1 MAPSSVRPIRVMHVV
16 GGMNRGG
23 AETWLMHV
31 LRNIDRDEFKMDF
44 VVHTDQ
50 PCAFDEEIRGL
61 GSKVIPCMHPSSPV
75 AYARNLNRIMHRYG
89 PYDVVHSHVHNYSGY
104 ILWLARRAGVSIRI
118 AHSHLDTSDFDNAA
132 SLTRRLYV
140 SATKRMVRRNATHGL
155 AASDKAA
162 KALFG
167 EKWEADARCQILY
180 CGIDLAPFAGPVDA
194 AVVRKE
200 LGIPADAFVIGHVG
214 RFMEQKNHTFLIDIA
229 AEVARREPMMRL
241 LLVGDGPLRASIE
254 QKVAEAGLSDK
265 VVFAG
270 TRPDVSRLMLG
281 AMDVFVMPSLYEGLP
296 LVGMEVQ
303 SAGLPLVVS
312 DTVTEELDVVKPLVR
327 RVALSK
333 QASAWADEVLVSRK
347 TSSAI
352 SQAQALSHM
361 ERSGFNIA
369 LSMKGLEG
377 VYRGQ

>member
-1 MAPSSVRPIRVMHVV
+1 
-16 GGMNRGG
+16 MNRGG

-61 GSKVIPCMHPSSPV
+61 GSKIIPCLNRSNPV
-75 AYARNLNRIMHRYG
+75 AYARNLNRFMHRYG

-104 ILWLARRAGVSIRI
+104 VLWLARRAGVAIRI

-132 SLTRRLYV
+132 SFTRRLYV
-140 SATKRMVRRNATHGL
+140 SATKRMVRRNATLGL

-167 EKWEADARCQILY
+167 EAWAADARCQILY
-180 CGIDLAPFAGPVDA
+180 CGIDLAPFADPVDA
-194 AVVRKE
+194 RVVRAE
-200 LGIPADAFVIGHVG
+200 LDMPADAFVIGHVG

-229 AEVARREPMMRL
+229 AEVARREPNMRL

-327 RVALSK
+327 RVSLSK
-333 QASAWADEVLVSRK
+333 QASVWADEVFVSRK

>member
-1 MAPSSVRPIRVMHVV
+1 
-16 GGMNRGG
+16 
-23 AETWLMHV
+23 MHV
-31 LRNIDRDEFKMDF
+31 LRSIDRDEFKMDF

-50 PCAFDEEIRGL
+50 PSAFDDEIRDL
-61 GSKVIPCMHPSSPV
+61 GSKVIPCMHPSNPV
-75 AYARNLNRIMHRYG
+75 AYARNFNRIMRRHG

-104 ILWLARRAGVSIRI
+104 VLWLARRAGAPTRI
-118 AHSHLDTSDFDNAA
+118 AHSHLDTTEFDNAA
-132 SLTRRLYV
+132 SHARRLYV
-140 SATKRMVRRNATHGL
+140 SLTKRLVKRNATLGL

-167 EKWEADARCQILY
+167 EDWVADSSRRILY
-180 CGIDLAPFAGPVDA
+180 CGIDLAPFAAPVDA
-194 AVVRKE
+194 TTVREE

-214 RFMEQKNHTFLIDIA
+214 RFMEQKNHAFLIDIA
-229 AEVARREPMMRL
+229 AEVARSEPNMRL
-241 LLVGDGPLRASIE
+241 LLVGDGPLRQSIE
-254 QKVAEAGLSDK
+254 QKAVEAGLHDK
-265 VVFAG
+265 VIFAG

-312 DTVTEELDVVKPLVR
+312 DTVTEELDVFKPLVR
-327 RVALSK
+327 RLSLSQPAL
-333 QASAWADEVLVSRK
+333 AWADEVLAMRDIAG
-347 TSSAI
+347 AI

-369 LSMKGLEG
+369 LGVKGLGE
-377 VYRGQ
+377 VYRG

>member
-1 MAPSSVRPIRVMHVV
+1 MAPSSVRPIRIMHVV

-50 PCAFDEEIRGL
+50 PCAFDDEIRDL
-61 GSKVIPCMHPSSPV
+61 GSKVIPCLNHSSPV
-75 AYARNLNRIMHRYG
+75 AYARNLNNIMRCYG
-89 PYDVVHSHVHNYSGY
+89 PYDVVHSHVHSFSGY
-104 ILWLARRAGVSIRI
+104 ILGLARRAGVPMRI
-118 AHSHLDTSDFDNAA
+118 AHSHLDTSDFDDAA
-132 SLTRRLYV
+132 SYARRLYI
-140 SATKRMVRRNATHGL
+140 SATKRMVRRNATLGL

-167 EKWEADARCQILY
+167 EDWAADVRWRILY
-180 CGIDLAPFAGPVDA
+180 CGIDLAAFADPVDA
-194 AVVRKE
+194 TAMRAE

-229 AEVARREPMMRL
+229 AEVAQREPNMRL
-241 LLVGDGPLRASIE
+241 LLVGDGPLRVSTE
-254 QKVAEAGLSDK
+254 QKVVEAGLSDK
-265 VVFAG
+265 VIFAG

-303 SAGLPLVVS
+303 SAGLPMVIS
-312 DTVTEELDVVKPLVR
+312 DAITEELDVVKPLVR
-327 RVALSK
+327 RVSLSK
-333 QASAWADEVLVSRK
+333 QALAWAEEVLAMRNIVG
-347 TSSAI
+347 AI

-361 ERSGFNIA
+361 EQSGFNIV
-369 LSMKGLEG
+369 LGMKDLEAI
-377 VYRGQ
+377 YRG

>member
-1 MAPSSVRPIRVMHVV
+1 MAPSSVRPIRIMHVV

-50 PCAFDEEIRGL
+50 PSAFDDEIRHL
-61 GSKVIPCMHPSSPV
+61 GSKVIRCMNHSNPV
-75 AYARNLNRIMHRYG
+75 AYARHFNRILRRHG
-89 PYDVVHSHVHNYSGY
+89 PYDVVHSHVQNFSGY
-104 ILWLARRAGVSIRI
+104 ALWLARRAGVPVRI
-118 AHSHLDTSDFDNAA
+118 VHSHLDTSDVDDAA
-132 SLTRRLYV
+132 SRVRRLYV
-140 SATKRMVRRNATHGL
+140 SATKWMVKRNATLGL
-155 AASDKAA
+155 AVSDKAA

-167 EKWEADARCQILY
+167 EDWEADARWQILY
-180 CGIDLAPFAGPVDA
+180 CGIDLAPFADPVDA
-194 AVVRKE
+194 TAVRAE

-229 AEVARREPMMRL
+229 AEVARSESNMRL
-241 LLVGDGPLRASIE
+241 LLVGDGPLRPSIE
-254 QKVAEAGLSDK
+254 QKVVEAGLSDK
-265 VVFAG
+265 VIFAG

-327 RVALSK
+327 RSSLSK
-333 QASAWADEVLVSRK
+333 HASVWADEVLASRN
-347 TSSAI
+347 TENII
-352 SQAQALSHM
+352 SQTQALMGM
-361 ERSGFNIA
+361 ERSGFNIT
-369 LSMKGLEG
+369 SSIKRLEM
-377 VYRGQ
+377 VYRG